1 MDYEEYLKWLE
12 FISEQYNI
20 GKNIYNVCVNVLK
33 ESPGAEL
40 IVSPANLGDTVFIS
54 TLAKAY
60 KKEHNINC
68 LLIAAKQ

>member
-40 IVSPANLGDTVFIS
+40 IV
-54 TLAKAY
+54 
-60 KKEHNINC
+60 
-68 LLIAAKQ
+68 